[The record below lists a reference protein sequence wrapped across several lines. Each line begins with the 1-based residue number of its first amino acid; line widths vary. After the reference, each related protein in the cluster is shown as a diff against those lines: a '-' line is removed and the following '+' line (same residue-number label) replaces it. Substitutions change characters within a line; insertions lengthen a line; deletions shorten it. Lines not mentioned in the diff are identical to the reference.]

1 MKIQVTITPEP
12 GAWSDT
18 ITLLPEE
25 NENLLPR
32 HWRVQQKAI
41 RLVNAINRSGARA
54 DFLIQ
59 PESAAELNRICD
71 QGRFVARRLRDT
83 SLIKNSKAKSAAI
96 KRWRNLTTN
105 TI

>member
-1 MKIQVTITPEP
+1 MKITVTVTPALD
-12 GAWSDT
+12 GWSDQ
-18 ITLLPEE
+18 ITLLPAE

-41 RLVNAINRSGARA
+41 RLVNTINRSGARA

-83 SLIKNSKAKSAAI
+83 SLIKDSKAKSAAI
-96 KRWRNLTTN
+96 KRWRNLVM
-105 TI
+105 